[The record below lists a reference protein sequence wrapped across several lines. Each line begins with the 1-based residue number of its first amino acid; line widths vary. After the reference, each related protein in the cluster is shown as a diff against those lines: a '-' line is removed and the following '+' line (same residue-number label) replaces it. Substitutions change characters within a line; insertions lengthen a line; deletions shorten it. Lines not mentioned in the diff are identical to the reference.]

1 MNRRNAIF
9 ASRSKITPINEY
21 SNKCGIDKCILDSLY
36 LCNICS
42 MNMCIRHSIKQTNN
56 TDICRNCSLNPD
68 YRDSIIA
75 VNKHYQ
81 KKTPFQ
87 HLIDLYKILSCKH
100 I

>member
-9 ASRSKITPINEY
+9 ASYNKITPINEY
-21 SNKCGIDKCILDSLY
+21 SNKCGINECILDSLY
-36 LCNICS
+36 LCDICS
-42 MNMCIRHSIKQTNN
+42 MNMCIHHTIKQTTN
-56 TDICRNCSLNPD
+56 THVCTNCLLNTG

-81 KKTPFQ
+81 KKTSFQ
-87 HLIDLYKILSCKH
+87 HLVDLYKMLSCKH